1 MSICRPTFCKSLIV
15 SVAVS
20 KFGFS
25 ELGYIFAESRVKV
38 DGKYYGEVLL
48 MKQMLLVMRR
58 IAGNTFVF
66 QRASAPVYCARETLQ
81 LLQ

>member
-1 MSICRPTFCKSLIV
+1 MV
-15 SVAVS
+15 SAAVS
-20 KFGFS
+20 KVGCT
-25 ELGYIFAESRVKV
+25 ELFFVKPGIKV
-38 DGKYYGEVLL
+38 DSKYYGEVLL